1 MTLQCYFTATR
12 AGGFD
17 SDREEML
24 LLGEKIDLQ
33 FLI

>member
-1 MTLQCYFTATR
+1 MTLQCNFTATR

-24 LLGEKIDLQ
+24 LLGEKIDL
-33 FLI
+33 